1 MFHEKVE
8 DPFGYIW
15 DLLQTMPVLCST
27 DAQLVLRERYETTYG
42 IYNHD
47 DIAVPR
53 PFAPIAM
60 QWSEDSCDGSLK
72 YERIEQFSDFNIYKY
87 FGLNWVQFCDLPVD
101 EARKIL
107 EVSLKR
113 CNKEGVIT
121 DNLFKDLTG

>member
-27 DAQLVLRERYETTYG
+27 DAQLVLRERYETVYG
-42 IYNHD
+42 IHNHD
-47 DIAVPR
+47 DIAIPR
-53 PFAPIAM
+53 PLAPVAM
-60 QWSEDSCDGSLK
+60 QWAEDSFNGSLK
-72 YERIEQFSDFNIYKY
+72 YERIEQFSDYNVTKY
-87 FGLNWVQFCDLPVD
+87 FNLSWTEFCNLPVD

-113 CNKEGVIT
+113 RNKEGTVT
-121 DNLFKDLTG
+121 DNLLKDLSG